1 MTMKNLALL
10 FTLLGSLSGIC
21 QQVNRDPSFLVTGSG
36 FLNTR
41 SMAPELEGKTVFFEE
56 FKNGTVYI
64 FSNGKTNQISTLLN
78 YDIYLNRMVV
88 NYSGQLFEID
98 AIKID
103 SVKFEIK
110 KDSFLTATNVK
121 YLAGLDKKGFGYHLF
136 KGKNI
141 ELLKEVDIEVIKP
154 TYNELMNVGS
164 RNYLIKISDKYY
176 IRNSGENAFKRF
188 IPKKSSFLTLD
199 ASKKNT
205 GLIKKS
211 DLDKEQSI
219 IQLFRVIDHSLL
231 NK

>member
-1 MTMKNLALL
+1 MKNLILL
-10 FTLLGSLSGIC
+10 FILLSPVSGIC
-21 QQVNRDPSFLVTGSG
+21 QQVNRDPSLMVTGSG

-41 SMAPELEGKTVFFEE
+41 SVTPELEGKTVLFDE

-64 FSNGKTNQISTLLN
+64 FSNGKINHVNTLLN

-88 NYSGQLFEID
+88 KYSGQLFEID
-98 AIKID
+98 AIKVD

-141 ELLKEVDIEVIKP
+141 ELIKEVDIEVIKP

-164 RNYLIKISDKYY
+164 RNYLIKMSDKYY
-176 IRNSGENAFKRF
+176 IRNSGENSFKRF
-188 IPKKSSFLTLD
+188 NPKKSSFLALD
-199 ASKKNT
+199 ASKQNT
-205 GLIKKS
+205 ELIKKS
-211 DLDKEQSI
+211 DLDKEQNI
-219 IQLFRVIDHSLL
+219 IQLFRVIDHSLI